1 MTQINFF
8 QTFKIKTTKDIE
20 VSDEFIP
27 QNSQDL
33 ISSGIIEESERGN
46 YEIMTLKAGSN
57 AYAFVGISGEF
68 SLTDSD
74 GSHTSH
80 GVIQRSD
87 FTILEDITLPKLLK
101 PVPGKPGMW
110 S

>member
-1 MTQINFF
+1 MEIKVF
-8 QTFKIKTTKDIE
+8 QTFKIKTTKDLE

-27 QNSQDL
+27 ENSQDL

-46 YEIMTLKAGSN
+46 YEIMTLKSGSN
-57 AYAFVGISGEF
+57 AYAFVGIGGEF

-80 GVIQRSD
+80 GVLERAD
-87 FTILEDITLPKLLK
+87 FTILEDIVLPKILK
-101 PVPGKPGMW
+101 PVPGRPGLW